1 MNLKEL
7 TTGRS
12 ESEALQLVILI
23 REFAEAQIELAN
35 ESLSIRSL
43 EQESILRRIK
53 GVVSKLRGPPWNIST
68 DVLYLISENPDA
80 WKTECE

>member
-1 MNLKEL
+1 MDLKEL
-7 TTGRS
+7 TTGHS
-12 ESEALQLVILI
+12 ESEVLQLVILI

-53 GVVSKLRGPPWNIST
+53 DIVSKLRGPPWNIST
-68 DVLYLISENPDA
+68 DVLYLISENPDV
-80 WKTECE
+80 WITECE

>member
-7 TTGRS
+7 TTGHS
-12 ESEALQLVILI
+12 ESEVLQLVILI
-23 REFAEAQIELAN
+23 REFAEAQTELAN

-53 GVVSKLRGPPWNIST
+53 DIVSKLRGPPWNIST
-68 DVLYLISENPDA
+68 DVLYLIAENPDV